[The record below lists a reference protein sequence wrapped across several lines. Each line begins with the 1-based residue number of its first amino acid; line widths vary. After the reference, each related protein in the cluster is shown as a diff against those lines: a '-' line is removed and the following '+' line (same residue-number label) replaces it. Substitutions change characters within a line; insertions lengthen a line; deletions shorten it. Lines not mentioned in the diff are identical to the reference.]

1 VDVLLP
7 YVKYTP
13 WTFSSEDTLCCFSF
27 SFPSYP
33 GYSEALSS
41 PSSSLLPTLPL
52 PSLSHTIRL
61 QRNLRGHSQRFQL
74 RPSLYPLPSLTL
86 THFTSVDRFTHPLP
100 LLSYLPSW
108 NWKSFS
114 SSFSSSPLCSRVAG
128 IKLSHASERPKTSFS
143 KCKKRGRK
151 YHERTGEKITSGIEC
166 ATGKKAKERTKKGAD
181 GLCSRRAV
189 AECRVG
195 KVCRCERRAR
205 LQINSR
211 LMRRK
216 RTRVSE
222 SFVTTDQETH
232 DV

>member
-1 VDVLLP
+1 MDVLLP

-86 THFTSVDRFTHPLP
+86 LHFTSVDRFTHPLP
-100 LLSYLPSW
+100 LLSYIYPLGTGTLSLHLSPS
-108 NWKSFS
+108 F
-114 SSFSSSPLCSRVAG
+114 RVA
-128 IKLSHASERPKTSFS
+128 LVSQESNCLMRV
-143 KCKKRGRK
+143 RDRK
-151 YHERTGEKITSGIEC
+151 HPFQSARREEESIM
-166 ATGKKAKERTKKGAD
+166 KGQ
-181 GLCSRRAV
+181 
-189 AECRVG
+189 
-195 KVCRCERRAR
+195 ERRLRVVSNAR
-205 LQINSR
+205 RVKKQ
-211 LMRRK
+211 K
-216 RTRVSE
+216 REQKRVQMGYVRE
-222 SFVTTDQETH
+222 EQ
-232 DV
+232 